1 MKNMRQMI
9 ECLYIEIQKRKNYLN
24 GKTVETIYFGGGT
37 PSIVESEK
45 IKYLL
50 EKIQSTYKVSK
61 DVEIT
66 LELNPDDITEKK
78 IAALKNI
85 GLIDSVLVFNLFMIG
100 IWNL

>member
-9 ECLYIEIQKRKNYLN
+9 ECLYIEIQKRKNYLD

-66 LELNPDDITEKK
+66 LELNPDPYHEK
-78 IAALKNI
+78 IEHQY
-85 GLIDSVLVFNLFMIG
+85 
-100 IWNL
+100 